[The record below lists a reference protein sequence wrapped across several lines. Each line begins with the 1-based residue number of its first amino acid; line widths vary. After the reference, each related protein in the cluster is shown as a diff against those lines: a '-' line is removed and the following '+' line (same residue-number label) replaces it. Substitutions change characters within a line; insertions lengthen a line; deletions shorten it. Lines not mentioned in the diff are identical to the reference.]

1 MGLGKTI
8 QTAAFLRTLN
18 DSFGNRGPFLV
29 VAPLSTVVQW
39 YREMSK
45 WTDLNVVLYTGNAA
59 DRAMIREYEFAFI
72 TDRPDRL
79 RGRQKYLKNC
89 HKGMQYSSGK
99 VWMMQVVIT
108 TPETLL
114 SKDQDE
120 LMSVDWEML
129 IVDEAHNRLKS
140 QSSKFAMCLRQENF
154 LYRHCLLLTGT
165 PIQNHMGEL
174 WTLLNVI
181 DPNVFADLGYFLGR
195 FGSMQ
200 GKERVDELHEVIRP
214 YMLRRLKEDVEKNL
228 PTKEETII
236 EVELTSFQ
244 KKYYRALY
252 EKNREFLK
260 HNKSGVDSANIVMEL
275 RKCCN
280 HPFLLDGVEEKA
292 SQGIKRSSIQDEI
305 DFLVKS
311 SGKLVLLDKLLPK
324 LKEGGHRVLI
334 FSQFKIMLNVIE
346 DYLILKEYLYER
358 VDGGITGKKRQIAID
373 RFQNDSNTFAML
385 LTTKA
390 GGVGENYQVSGH
402 LSIQSAYSRLITLFS
417 IKGINLTAADTCII
431 FDSDWNPQ
439 NDLQAQARCHRIGQT
454 KSVKIYRFLTKK
466 TYEMRL
472 FHLGSMKMGLD
483 KAVLQGVENKGED
496 ALTAE
501 DTERLLRFG
510 AYEVLAEDG
519 NEVES
524 NSFMEEDIDTILMSR
539 TKTRVHATNSINDFT
554 FNKASFKAS
563 NDDLLEGS
571 KECNVDIDDPD
582 FWTKIFASSDLKED
596 GAIPP
601 KSAPVVKEP
610 IGSPEAECMSE
621 STPSDDYDSNYE
633 GEAAAQ
639 ILSSRSITPR
649 KCQPTKTSQ
658 KSANEGSLLGQEHA
672 DSNIITKIHA
682 DKEKTTANST
692 AANASLPVQKHS
704 RPKVKVSAKKT
715 STTPIAK
722 KARTTAKSTAT
733 NASLPVQKQSRPKVK
748 VSVEKASTAPI
759 AKSTAANASLPVQK
773 QSRPK
778 VKVSVEKAITTPKGL
793 SINSGM
799 ILPVAKSHLLID
811 KNDTTCDYSITSEHE
826 LQQAVAVG
834 ASRVVGNQRRRNTTR
849 VELNNN
855 GHETNS
861 EIKINALKPEVIAIQ
876 TIPTRRR
883 ERPRKLDPMARIN
896 AETNNNVLEPEV
908 IAVQTSQKI
917 RRGRPKKQD
926 PMAKSNDETKN
937 DAVNPKGIA
946 IQTSQKRPRGRP
958 RKKYPGNDLDSKGP
972 VPGRKRGRHPKI
984 LQVPSP
990 TVGSGQQLHFEKS
1003 DILTKSKVNEK
1014 SRRKIKKPEYYE
1026 PQEIFQSPSKT
1037 IAHSVQNERKGAVGQ
1052 TANLKVTNGVNREG
1066 LKRKRSCSVV
1076 EGAPKKESKDDRA
1089 RTSQSLPRRQRRS
1102 DGDKNPYSWAF
1113 MGSSASVEQKQEMLP
1128 EDGKVKRNKR
1138 TQRFSSGSIL
1148 ENLLSSVD

>member
-610 IGSPEAECMSE
+610 IGSPDAECMSE

-748 VSVEKASTAPI
+748 VSVEKA
-759 AKSTAANASLPVQK
+759 
-773 QSRPK
+773 
-778 VKVSVEKAITTPKGL
+778 ITTPKGL

-799 ILPVAKSHLLID
+799 ILPVAKSHLIID

-826 LQQAVAVG
+826 LQQAVVVG

>member
-748 VSVEKASTAPI
+748 VSVEKA
-759 AKSTAANASLPVQK
+759 
-773 QSRPK
+773 
-778 VKVSVEKAITTPKGL
+778 ITTPKGL

-799 ILPVAKSHLLID
+799 ILPVAKSHLIID
-811 KNDTTCDYSITSEHE
+811 KNYTTCDYSITSEHE
-826 LQQAVAVG
+826 LQQAVVVG

-1113 MGSSASVEQKQEMLP
+1113 MGSSTSVEQKQEMLP

>member
-748 VSVEKASTAPI
+748 VSVEKA
-759 AKSTAANASLPVQK
+759 
-773 QSRPK
+773 
-778 VKVSVEKAITTPKGL
+778 ITTPKGL

-826 LQQAVAVG
+826 LQQAVVVG

>member
-610 IGSPEAECMSE
+610 IGSPDAECMSE

-748 VSVEKASTAPI
+748 VSVEKA
-759 AKSTAANASLPVQK
+759 
-773 QSRPK
+773 
-778 VKVSVEKAITTPKGL
+778 ITTPKGL

-799 ILPVAKSHLLID
+799 ILPVAKSHLIID
-811 KNDTTCDYSITSEHE
+811 KNYTTCDYSITSEHE
-826 LQQAVAVG
+826 LQQAVVVG

-1113 MGSSASVEQKQEMLP
+1113 MGSSTSVEQKQEMLP

>member
-692 AANASLPVQKHS
+692 AANASLPVQK
-704 RPKVKVSAKKT
+704 
-715 STTPIAK
+715 
-722 KARTTAKSTAT
+722 
-733 NASLPVQKQSRPKVK
+733 
-748 VSVEKASTAPI
+748 
-759 AKSTAANASLPVQK
+759 

-799 ILPVAKSHLLID
+799 ILPVAKSHLIID

-826 LQQAVAVG
+826 LQQAVVVG

-946 IQTSQKRPRGRP
+946 IQTSQKRRRGRPRKLDPMAKINDETKNNVVNPEVIAIQSSQKRPRGRP